1 MLVHRHAIKGTKTAT
16 APSRGF
22 RHPREGILAKTAG
35 ESRIGLPSRRLWK
48 PSLRSAQALREG
60 AVRSLKGGTGF

>member
-1 MLVHRHAIKGTKTAT
+1 MENMLAFIGSPRRSGNCDILVHRHAIKGTKTAT

-22 RHPREGILAKTAG
+22 RHPREG
-35 ESRIGLPSRRLWK
+35 
-48 PSLRSAQALREG
+48 